1 MKKEDILKEIIL
13 ELKNPSDFS
22 LNFITSRNGIQCYF
36 SQKSLALFYNFSNI
50 EYQNNNDYCRAT
62 CKFKSNQVTSFLL

>member
-36 SQKSLALFYNFSNI
+36 SQNLVVKRINTIGKKCAGF
-50 EYQNNNDYCRAT
+50 
-62 CKFKSNQVTSFLL
+62 